1 MKQKRSSPK
10 AGVSWRDGVHVLGT
24 QVWCDARRARAVC
37 FVSSADRTG
46 RAGHGQLI
54 ATAQTLA
61 LLGAHA
67 DSHLSAPMGRPFTL
81 GTVRLELL
89 RSGWCVGAAALLVDA
104 GHRVL
109 YAGAVAPGGTGL
121 GGAAELRPCDTLVV
135 AAPYGAAH
143 HRFTGSAADVVDF
156 AKRAITGGAVPVVLV
171 TSALK
176 GLDVVAALEA
186 AGIACAGHR
195 AIVEAARRLA
205 TSNAKAAVRATNAG
219 GDALAGI
226 KRTVAR
232 GRALVW
238 LVDDRARLGAA
249 LGGAKAKVALASG
262 LAVERDIVR
271 ELAVDV
277 AIPWSAAADRVAL
290 LDYIARSGAT
300 DVAIT
305 GAYADEIA
313 AAVGPHARRLGPHR
327 QMTLFP
333 EPARKLSASR

>member
-1 MKQKRSSPK
+1 MKRGRAKQRVARAARPT

-54 ATAQTLA
+54 ATAETLA

-67 DSHLSAPMGRPFTL
+67 DAHLSAPMARPFTL

-109 YAGAVAPGGTGL
+109 YAGAVKPGGTGL

-135 AAPYGAAH
+135 AAPYGAVH
-143 HRFTGSAADVVDF
+143 HRFTGSSADVADF
-156 AKRAITGGAVPVVLV
+156 ARKTIAGGAVPVVLV
-171 TSALK
+171 TTALK

-186 AGIACAGHR
+186 ADIACAGHR
-195 AIVEAARRLA
+195 AIVEAARRV
-205 TSNAKAAVRATNAG
+205 AKAGV
-219 GDALAGI
+219 ALAP

-238 LVDDRARLGAA
+238 LVDDRAKLRDTLGATR
-249 LGGAKAKVALASG
+249 AKVALASG
-262 LAVERDIVR
+262 LAVERDVVR
-271 ELAVDV
+271 ELGVDV
-277 AIPWSAAADRVAL
+277 AIPWSAAADRAAL
-290 LDYIARSGAT
+290 LDYIGRSGAT

-305 GAYADEIA
+305 GAHADEIA
-313 AAVGPHARRLGPHR
+313 AGVGPHARRLGPHR

-333 EPARKLSASR
+333 EAARHLS

>member
-1 MKQKRSSPK
+1 MKPRAKRAAGGAARPT

-24 QVWCDARRARAVC
+24 SVWCDARRARAVC

-54 ATAQTLA
+54 ATAETLA
-61 LLGAHA
+61 LLGAHGDA
-67 DSHLSAPMGRPFTL
+67 HLAVPTARPFTL

-89 RSGWCVGAAALLVDA
+89 RSGWCIGAAALLVDA

-109 YAGAVAPGGTGL
+109 YAGAVAPEGAGL
-121 GGAAELRPCDTLVV
+121 GGAAELRRCDTLVV

-143 HRFTGSAADVVDF
+143 HRFPGTVADVVDV
-156 AKRAITGGAVPVVLV
+156 ARGALAAGVVPVVLV
-171 TSALK
+171 SSALK

-186 AGIACAGHR
+186 AGIASAGHR
-195 AIVEAARRLA
+195 AIVDAARRLA
-205 TSNAKAAVRATNAG
+205 TAGPELAV
-219 GDALAGI
+219 
-226 KRTVAR
+226 KRTVGR

-238 LVDDRARLGAA
+238 LVADRARLGAA
-249 LGGAKAKVALASG
+249 LGGARAKVALASG
-262 LAVERDIVR
+262 LAVERDVVR
-271 ELAVDV
+271 ELGVDV
-277 AIPWSAAADRVAL
+277 AIPWSAAADRAAL
-290 LDYIARSGAT
+290 LAYIARSGAAE
-300 DVAIT
+300 VAVT

-333 EPARKLSASR
+333 EQRVMIAR

>member
-1 MKQKRSSPK
+1 MGGRGARSKRAPSAARQT

-24 QVWCDARRARAVC
+24 AVWCDARRARAVC

-54 ATAQTLA
+54 ATAETLA
-61 LLGAHA
+61 LLGAHD
-67 DSHLSAPMGRPFTL
+67 DSHLAAPTGRPFTL
-81 GTVRLELL
+81 GTVRLELI

-121 GGAAELRPCDTLVV
+121 GGAAEMRRCDTLVV

-143 HRFTGSAADVVDF
+143 HAFTGGAGDVVDF
-156 AKRAITGGAVPVVLV
+156 ARRTIKAGAVPVVLV
-171 TSALK
+171 TSAVK
-176 GLDVVAALEA
+176 GLDVVAALDA
-186 AGIACAGHR
+186 AEIPSAGHR
-195 AIVEAARRLA
+195 AIVEAARRVG
-205 TSNAKAAVRATNAG
+205 TAG
-219 GDALAGI
+219 TELSV

-238 LVDDRARLGAA
+238 LVSDQARLTAA

-262 LAVERDIVR
+262 LAVEKDVVR
-271 ELAVDV
+271 ELGVDT
-277 AIPWSAAADRVAL
+277 AIPWSAAADRAGL
-290 LDYIARSGAT
+290 LDYIRRSGAAE
-300 DVAIT
+300 VAVT

-313 AAVGPHARRLGPHR
+313 AALGPHARRLGPHR

-333 EPARKLSASR
+333 EPTRRVS

>member
-1 MKQKRSSPK
+1 VKQKRSVPK

-143 HRFTGSAADVVDF
+143 HRFTGSAGDVVDF
-156 AKRAITGGAVPVVLV
+156 AKRAVAGGAVPVVLV

-186 AGIACAGHR
+186 AGVACAGHR
-195 AIVEAARRLA
+195 AVVEAARRLTA
-205 TSNAKAAVRATNAG
+205 GKTKSSSTDSLTFAV
-219 GDALAGI
+219 

-262 LAVERDIVR
+262 LAVERDVVR

-277 AIPWSAAADRVAL
+277 AIPWSAAADRLAL

-313 AAVGPHARRLGPHR
+313 SAVGPHARRLGPHR

-333 EPARKLSASR
+333 EPARKISGSR

>member
-1 MKQKRSSPK
+1 VKQRAARVARPT

-109 YAGAVAPGGTGL
+109 YAGAVAPDGTGL

-143 HRFTGSAADVVDF
+143 HTFPGTAADVVDF
-156 AKRAITGGAVPVVLV
+156 ATRTITGGAVPVVLV
-171 TSALK
+171 TTALK
-176 GLDVVAALEA
+176 GLEVVAALNA
-186 AGIACAGHR
+186 ATIASSGHR
-195 AIVEAARRLA
+195 AVVEAARRLTVA
-205 TSNAKAAVRATNAG
+205 DAKTAGLAV
-219 GDALAGI
+219 

-238 LVDDRARLGAA
+238 LVDDRARLPDA
-249 LGGAKAKVALASG
+249 LGGVKAKVALVSG
-262 LAVERDIVR
+262 LAVEREVVR
-271 ELAVDV
+271 ALGVDV
-277 AIPWSAAADRVAL
+277 AIAWSAAADRAAL
-290 LDYIARSGAT
+290 LTYIARSGAT